1 MLEVTLQKM
10 TYTILSDDQVNSILE
25 GLTVDELEEF
35 RHVLAS
41 SLHEFSTGVPA
52 LEAAYQQPNRIST
65 THPETQA
72 KTLYM
77 PSCAPCG
84 MGCKGEFTPQGRTM
98 LTGSSHLLDHRRG
111 FSGS

>member
-1 MLEVTLQKM
+1 MNEASRKM
-10 TYTILSDDQVNSILE
+10 TYTVLSNDQVNSILE
-25 GLTVDELEEF
+25 GLTVDELDEF

-52 LEAAYQQPNRIST
+52 LEEAFQQPERIST
-65 THPETQA
+65 LHPETMA

-84 MGCKGEFTPQGRTM
+84 MGCKGET
-98 LTGSSHLLDHRRG
+98 SSHGIDE
-111 FSGS
+111 SI